1 MKHILF
7 LLLLSPIYLF
17 SQTSAQTP
25 SGYAYAEYVN
35 SGLTKC
41 DVIIHFSADSTLD
54 YLHLKKEK
62 KVSYEDQIHH
72 SFEVLQ
78 YMESQGYSATGIS
91 QNYDPSNLN
100 MNHYSLL
107 IFFKREKK

>member
-1 MKHILF
+1 MKNTLF
-7 LLLLSPIYLF
+7 LLLLAPFYLF
-17 SQTSAQTP
+17 SQTSTQT
-25 SGYAYAEYVN
+25 SSQYAYAEYVN
-35 SGLTKC
+35 SGVTKC

-62 KVSYEDQIHH
+62 RVSCEDQISH

-78 YMESQGYSATGIS
+78 YMEGQGYSATGIS

-100 MNHYSLL
+100 VNHYSLL
-107 IFFKREKK
+107 IFFKKK